1 MGSILK
7 WLEDNPVGM
16 VLGALCGLLLLIL
29 LLLTV
34 LASLPPRAAAI
45 PASAGEGEGLQ
56 LPVLAQNLPIA
67 SYAIITERPLFNEN
81 RQPAPHDGDSNGES
95 LPLEEPSG
103 APEVELSGVI
113 ITPTLRMVTLK
124 RTDDAKSLVAF
135 EGKPIEADFG
145 SWQVSSIQ
153 ARAVTLTSGSGEEL
167 QLELKVHDAKIEQ
180 PVQPV
185 KAGKKETEAA
195 RQSPAV
201 AENSTAEP
209 LSRAEEIRQR
219 IAERREELKRDAE
232 LEGQA
237 GAQSNEA
244 IDQSGEQD
252 SNKDDRQNYQHAIQA
267 LMGGNRGKKTNNDDE
282 Q

>member
-1 MGSILK
+1 MGSVLK
-7 WLEDNPVGM
+7 WLEDNPMGIA
-16 VLGALCGLLLLIL
+16 LSALCGLLLFVL

-34 LASLPPRAAAI
+34 FSSLPPPAAVI

-67 SYAIITERPLFNEN
+67 NYAIITERPLFNEN
-81 RQPAPHDGDSNGES
+81 RQPAPHDGDSNVES
-95 LPLEEPSG
+95 VPLEEPSG

-113 ITPTLRMVTLK
+113 ITPTLRIVTLK

-180 PVQPV
+180 PKQPV
-185 KAGKKETEAA
+185 KAGKKVAEAGK
-195 RQSPAV
+195 QSPVV
-201 AENSTAEP
+201 AENSAAEP

-219 IAERREELKRDAE
+219 IAARREELKRDAE
-232 LEGQA
+232 QEGQA
-237 GAQSNEA
+237 GEQSGEA
-244 IDQSGEQD
+244 IDPSGDQN
-252 SNKDDRQNYQHAIQA
+252 SNKDNQQNYQHAIQA
-267 LMGGNRGKKTNNDDE
+267 LMGGNRGKKTNNDDK

>member
-1 MGSILK
+1 MARALK
-7 WLEDNPVGM
+7 WLDDNP
-16 VLGALCGLLLLIL
+16 LGIALGGLCGFLLLAL
-29 LLLTV
+29 LVLTV
-34 LASLPPRAAAI
+34 LAALPPGVATI
-45 PASAGEGEGLQ
+45 PPAENGGEGLQ
-56 LPVLAQNLPIA
+56 LPVLAEKLPLA
-67 SYAIITERPLFNEN
+67 SYAIITERPLFSEN
-81 RQPAPHDGDSNGES
+81 RQPASQDGDSSGES
-95 LPLEEPSG
+95 LPLDEPTG

-153 ARAVTLTSGSGEEL
+153 ARTVTLTSGSGEEL

-185 KAGKKETEAA
+185 KPAKQDAAAGE
-195 RQSPAV
+195 QSPEV
-201 AENSTAEP
+201 AENPPTEP

-219 IAERREELKRDAE
+219 IAERREELRRE
-232 LEGQA
+232 SEMN
-237 GAQSNEA
+237 GAADQQSNA
-244 IDQSGEQD
+244 AVDQSAEQGTD
-252 SNKDDRQNYQHAIQA
+252 PDDGKNYQQAIQA
-267 LMGGNRGKKTNNDDE
+267 LMGRGKKTKNDDE